1 MSEDAESYSQA
12 EIVRLLKRLDRNVD
26 ELGTDLKRLE
36 ANYVTRAEW
45 EMRTQFVDREIRDL
59 KAADNA
65 SKPVKISGWQIV
77 GIVIGGLVGIASM
90 VSVGIVIIQAVSR

>member
-1 MSEDAESYSQA
+1 MSGDAESYSQA
-12 EIVRLLKRLDRNVD
+12 EIVRLLKRLDKNVD

-59 KAADNA
+59 KAADSA
-65 SKPVKISGWQIV
+65 AKPVKVSGWVIA
-77 GIVIGGLVGIASM
+77 GIGVSALAALISVAGFVILL
-90 VSVGIVIIQAVSR
+90 IQNIK

>member
-1 MSEDAESYSQA
+1 MTDDTESYTQA
-12 EIVRLLKRLDRNVD
+12 EIVRLLKRLDKNVG

-59 KAADNA
+59 KAADTA
-65 SKPVKISGWQIV
+65 AKPVKVSGW
-77 GIVIGGLVGIASM
+77 VIAGFAVSGLAALVGVAGF
-90 VSVGIVIIQAVSR
+90 VVLLIQNIK

>member
-1 MSEDAESYSQA
+1 MSEDTESYSQA

-26 ELGTDLKRLE
+26 ELSADLKRLE

-59 KAADNA
+59 KAADAA
-65 SKPVKISGWQIV
+65 SAPVKVSGWLIAGFAVSAIV
-77 GIVIGGLVGIASM
+77 GAGSLIGIIVMLVQSTK
-90 VSVGIVIIQAVSR
+90 